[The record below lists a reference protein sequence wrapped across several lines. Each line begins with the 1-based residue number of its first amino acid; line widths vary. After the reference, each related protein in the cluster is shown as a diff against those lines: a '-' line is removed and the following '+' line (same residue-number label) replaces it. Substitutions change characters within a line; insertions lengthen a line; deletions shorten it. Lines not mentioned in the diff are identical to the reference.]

1 MKSNAHRN
9 MKVFRENMKLQS
21 FPRVS
26 FTFLLYTW
34 DKKDNKKTEVIY
46 AYQF

>member
-26 FTFLLYTW
+26 FTFFALYV